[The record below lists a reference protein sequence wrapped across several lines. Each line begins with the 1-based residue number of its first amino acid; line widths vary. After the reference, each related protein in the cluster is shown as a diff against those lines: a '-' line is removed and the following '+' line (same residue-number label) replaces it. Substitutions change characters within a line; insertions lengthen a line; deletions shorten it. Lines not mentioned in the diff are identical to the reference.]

1 MDGILQYPVRGVS
14 GDPCQFFCIPCCKK
28 LSCDHQGLKDVTYH
42 CKKES
47 RKANVESSKK
57 QSSMTSFLTSARLQ
71 ISTGHWTKSD
81 LKTAMSDEKSPYT
94 WQS

>member
-28 LSCDHQGLKDVTYH
+28 LSCDHQGLKDVTDH

-47 RKANVESSKK
+47 RKANVESC
-57 QSSMTSFLTSARLQ
+57 
-71 ISTGHWTKSD
+71 
-81 LKTAMSDEKSPYT
+81 
-94 WQS
+94 